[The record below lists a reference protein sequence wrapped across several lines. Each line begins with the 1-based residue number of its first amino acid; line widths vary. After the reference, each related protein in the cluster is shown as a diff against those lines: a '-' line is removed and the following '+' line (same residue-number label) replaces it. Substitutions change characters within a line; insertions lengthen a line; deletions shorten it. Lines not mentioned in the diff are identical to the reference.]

1 MCCVCIITHWYY
13 FASYKCTYC
22 SFFLLQISM
31 YTATFLCVLNKF
43 WNRTHSFTNGVTGIV
58 LKVVVVDGLIAA
70 CKMSRLSWRQ
80 WRLNLRRSAGEQ
92 SILGQ
97 QLVFALK
104 MRKLEKFSGKPG
116 HGVSVY
122 EFIEDMT
129 RILKTR
135 PTSQEEQVDLLEGPA
150 KEEMRFRPIE
160 EKRSLKA
167 VLGILKF
174 LIYFHLMVLQ
184 RQS

>member
-1 MCCVCIITHWYY
+1 M
-13 FASYKCTYC
+13 
-22 SFFLLQISM
+22 
-31 YTATFLCVLNKF
+31 
-43 WNRTHSFTNGVTGIV
+43 
-58 LKVVVVDGLIAA
+58 
-70 CKMSRLSWRQ
+70 
-80 WRLNLRRSAGEQ
+80 RRSAGEQ

-160 EKRSLKA
+160 EKRSLK
-167 VLGILKF
+167 VEISHILPSDGSSKAKLKNF
-174 LIYFHLMVLQ
+174 IEQYGMEQ
-184 RQS
+184 RQ